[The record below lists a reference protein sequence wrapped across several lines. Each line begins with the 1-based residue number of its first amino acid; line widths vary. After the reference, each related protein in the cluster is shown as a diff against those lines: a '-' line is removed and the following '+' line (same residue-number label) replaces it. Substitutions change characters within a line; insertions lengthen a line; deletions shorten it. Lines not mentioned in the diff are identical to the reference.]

1 MRGDQEYSSNSV
13 WILRNIS
20 QIQDISNIRTVELSS
35 QRSSFDV
42 LISMFFFKD
51 GIPPRP
57 EGWPGRLL
65 PHEPKKGHFPP
76 EATALPEHAGLKTC
90 CPKLPAQIR
99 LLPSSFWGEERHT
112 WLLGSLE
119 EALGPF
125 KICDLV
131 NYSPGNTISF
141 RKPQLIA
148 KLEGKHLYLGSR
160 LFVPEI
166 FSIRKGIPCPD
177 NLQFAGNP
185 AGIGSRGNL

>member
-1 MRGDQEYSSNSV
+1 VLVVRHFNSLPKSTQISPANSDPMRGDQEYSSNSV

-99 LLPSSFWGEERHT
+99 LDPFHPLRRKETHLTTWQSRKNPSGRSKYGT
-112 WLLGSLE
+112 W
-119 EALGPF
+119 
-125 KICDLV
+125 
-131 NYSPGNTISF
+131 
-141 RKPQLIA
+141 
-148 KLEGKHLYLGSR
+148 
-160 LFVPEI
+160 
-166 FSIRKGIPCPD
+166 
-177 NLQFAGNP
+177 
-185 AGIGSRGNL
+185 